1 MAAGL
6 HYNGGWRQEADVEE
20 DNVQRLQV
28 SENRRFLVYE
38 DGRPF
43 FYLGDTAWE
52 LFHRL
57 DREEAE
63 AYLQDRAAKRF
74 TVIQAVVLAEREGLT
89 VPNPYGHLPLRE
101 NDPTQ
106 PNEPYFQHVDDIVGR
121 AAALGMFIGMLP
133 TWGDKWNRGRG
144 AGPEVFTPENA
155 RTYGTWLGQR
165 YAEAPIIWI
174 LGGDRDVENDRH
186 RAIIRA
192 MAAGLREGDGGAHLA
207 SFHPRGGHSSAEYWH
222 EDAWLDFNMLQSGH
236 VRNRDNYHR
245 VAADCARLPVKPCMD
260 AEPAYEDHPS
270 SFNLDDGYL
279 DDYDVRKGLYWA
291 LFAGA
296 CGHTYGCHDIWQMW
310 QEGREPA
317 TFARTPW
324 QKALHLPGSGQVGY
338 ARALLES
345 RPYLSRVPDQGLVV
359 SDVGEGT
366 HHIRATRDADG
377 SYALVY
383 LPSCR
388 PVTIDLERLSGE
400 MLEVYWFDPRTG
412 EARRGGQ
419 VPRAG
424 QRTLVPPTVWPDW
437 VLVLDD
443 AARGYPHPGTR
454 SLSG

>member
-1 MAAGL
+1 
-6 HYNGGWRQEADVEE
+6 
-20 DNVQRLQV
+20 VQRLRV
-28 SENRRFLVYE
+28 SENKRFLVYE

-43 FYLGDTAWE
+43 TYLADTAWE

-57 DREEAE
+57 DREEADT
-63 AYLQDRAAKRF
+63 YLQDRAAKRF
-74 TVIQAVVLAEREGLT
+74 TAIQAVVLAEREGLT
-89 VPNPYGHLPLRE
+89 VPNPYGHLPLRG
-101 NDPTQ
+101 NDPTR
-106 PNEPYFQHVDDIVGR
+106 PNEPYFQHVDYIVER

-144 AGPEVFTPENA
+144 AGPEVFTLENA
-155 RTYGTWLGQR
+155 RAYGAWLGRR

-192 MAAGLREGDGGAHLA
+192 MAAGLAEGDGGAHLA
-207 SFHPRGGHSSAEYWH
+207 SFHPRGGHTSAEYWH
-222 EDAWLDFNMLQSGH
+222 EEAWLSFNMLQSGH
-236 VRNRDNYHR
+236 SRNRDNYYR
-245 VAADCARLPVKPCMD
+245 IAADYARMPVKPCID
-260 AEPAYEDHPS
+260 AEPGYEDHPS
-270 SFNLDDGYL
+270 SFNLDNGYL

-324 QKALHLPGSGQVGY
+324 QRALHLPGSGQVGH

-345 RPYLSRVPDQGLVV
+345 RPYLSRVPDQDLIA

-366 HHIRATRDADG
+366 HHVQATRDAEG
-377 SYALVY
+377 HYALIY

-400 MLEVYWFDPRTG
+400 VLDVHWFDPRTG
-412 EARRGGQ
+412 QARRGGQ

-424 QRTLVPPTVWPDW
+424 QHTFTPPTVWPDW

-443 AARGYPHPGTR
+443 ATRGYPSPGTGT
-454 SLSG
+454 STG

>member
-1 MAAGL
+1 
-6 HYNGGWRQEADVEE
+6 
-20 DNVQRLQV
+20 VQRLRV
-28 SENRRFLVYE
+28 SENKRFLVYE

-43 FYLGDTAWE
+43 TYLADTAWE

-57 DREEAE
+57 DREEADT
-63 AYLQDRAAKRF
+63 YLQDRAAKRF
-74 TVIQAVVLAEREGLT
+74 TAIQAVVLAERDGLT
-89 VPNPYGHLPLRE
+89 VANPYGQLPLRD

-106 PNEPYFQHVDDIVGR
+106 PNEPYFQHVDDIVER
-121 AAALGMFIGMLP
+121 AGALGMFIGMLP

-155 RTYGTWLGQR
+155 RAYGAWLGRR

-192 MAAGLREGDGGAHLA
+192 MAAGLAEGDGGAHLA

-222 EDAWLDFNMLQSGH
+222 EDAWLSFNMLQSGH
-236 VRNRDNYHR
+236 SRNRDNYSR
-245 VAADCARLPVKPCMD
+245 IAADYARMPVKPCID

-270 SFNLDDGYL
+270 SFNLDNGYL
-279 DDYDVRKGLYWA
+279 DDYDVRKELYWA

-324 QKALHLPGSGQVGY
+324 RKALHLPGSGQVGH

-345 RPYLSRVPDQGLVV
+345 RPYLSRVPDQELIV
-359 SDVGEGT
+359 SEVGEGT
-366 HHIRATRDADG
+366 HHVQATRDAEG
-377 SYALVY
+377 RYAMIY

-400 MLEVYWFDPRTG
+400 TLDVYWFDPRTG
-412 EARRGGQ
+412 QVRRGGL

-424 QRTLVPPTVWPDW
+424 QRAFTPPAVWPDW

-443 AARGYPHPGTR
+443 AAQGYPVPGSR
-454 SLSG
+454 SWID

>member
-1 MAAGL
+1 M
-6 HYNGGWRQEADVEE
+6 
-20 DNVQRLQV
+20 QRLRV

-38 DGRPF
+38 DGQPF

-57 DREEAE
+57 DREEADT
-63 AYLQDRAAKRF
+63 YLQDRAAKRF
-74 TVIQAVVLAEREGLT
+74 TAIQAVVLAEREGLT

-155 RTYGTWLGQR
+155 RIYGTWLGRR
-165 YAEAPIIWI
+165 YAEAPVIWI

-192 MAAGLREGDGGAHLA
+192 MAAGLREDDGGAHLA

-222 EDAWLDFNMLQSGH
+222 EDEWLDFNMLQSGH
-236 VRNRDNYHR
+236 VRNRDNYR
-245 VAADCARLPVKPCMD
+245 RIAADYTRAPVKPCMD

-270 SFNLDDGYL
+270 SFKLDNGYL
-279 DDYDVRKGLYWA
+279 DDYDVRKGLYWG

-310 QEGREPA
+310 EEGREPA

-324 QKALHLPGSGQVGY
+324 QKALHLPGSGQVGH

-366 HHIRATRDADG
+366 HHVRATRDADG

-388 PVTIDLERLSGE
+388 PVTIDLERLSGGT
-400 MLEVYWFDPRTG
+400 LNVHWFDPRTG

-424 QRTLVPPTVWPDW
+424 QRTFVPPTVWPDW
-437 VLVLDD
+437 ALVLDD
-443 AARGYPHPGTR
+443 AARGYPLPGTR
-454 SLSG
+454 HLIG